1 MHLRKLAWALP
12 LMLAATAASA
22 DSSGSFQEGAKL
34 ASLARPEPVAAPA
47 TTPSHVPH
55 TGVRLVS
62 AGPADA
68 RISSFAPTAV
78 KPGNPS
84 TAPAAPVDVEPRDA
98 RFEVRNFLTLVVAL
112 ALVGWIQRR
121 RRDA

>member
-22 DSSGSFQEGAKL
+22 DSAGSFLEGAKL
-34 ASLARPEPVAAPA
+34 ASLSRPEPATAPA
-47 TTPSHVPH
+47 NTPSHVPH

-68 RISSFAPTAV
+68 RVSTFAPTSV

-84 TAPAAPVDVEPRDA
+84 AAPVAAADIEPRDA